1 MENEKVKNIAEK
13 IRRLAQIPEEEKFG
27 SVIAI
32 LMVISIILTLIRVF
46 QECNKNTVANYSETN
61 RNAFYT
67 ENIHSYSRKRGWF
80 TKLRIKK
87 IIKKQMS
94 KAQYEK
100 YGTDLLDSILNEG
113 ENLTEDQVTTLVEAS
128 NV

>member
-1 MENEKVKNIAEK
+1 MNNEVKNIANN
-13 IRRLAQIPEEEKFG
+13 IRQKAGIPENETFG

-46 QECNKNTVANYSETN
+46 QECNKNKVKNYSDMD

-67 ENIHSYSRKRGWF
+67 ENIHSYSKNRGWF
-80 TKLRIKK
+80 TKLRMKR

-94 KAQYEK
+94 KEQYAK
-100 YGTDLLDSILNEG
+100 YGNSLLNCILDEG
-113 ENLTEDQVTTLVEAS
+113 ENLTEDQTITLVEAS